1 MSKLGNAS
9 LIAMALGCAAA
20 AGPAPAHARDSGS
33 EDVRRLV
40 ERLNRM
46 EADNRALRDR
56 VKGLETMVRRRRGRR
71 EEPIE
76 KQAHSEATQ
85 TSAVGSPPPAT
96 IPPVFVSFRNGL
108 LVESEDKAYSFMIGG
123 RLLIDGGGST
133 IPEAGLAGN
142 VGFNQAWMQVEGRA
156 AHIWEYKFAY
166 ELAHSSPVGVVGG
179 IRDAYLVLKHPAL
192 TLPFTTEPIAL
203 EVGNQWEPMGLERST
218 GKTTID
224 FLERSLAT
232 DAIGAARHIGA
243 SALAHG
249 RDWTFK
255 AGVFSTSPE
264 DRALSPTPTTP
275 VPFWVSPSA
284 GWVATGGSQYFD
296 VSARATYAPILE
308 SDRMIHLG
316 ASGRYH
322 QPNGATA
329 TSDDRV
335 MALGSNTSME
345 SNILRTNLLGTPDLS
360 CGSVAFGGLPAV
372 SGNCVRDVVGYGAEF
387 MAAYGPLSV
396 QAEYLGAHYDRRADR
411 LATARAAGNYAPG
424 GTSLDFDGYYVYGM
438 WYLTGE
444 SRAASYSVSNIA
456 GPATFGPIQIKHPL
470 SAGGWGAWALGA
482 RYSALDLNYGPF
494 QGSAFANLMALAP
507 NASARSYI
515 ANSSVNGGREEDVT
529 VGLNWYPDYGVR
541 IMANWTHVAR
551 LAAPWNR
558 PYLAG
563 AHPSTF
569 LLRTQIV
576 W

>member
-1 MSKLGNAS
+1 MSKLGQAS

-20 AGPAPAHARDSGS
+20 VNPAPAHARDSGS
-33 EDVRRLV
+33 EDVRRLI
-40 ERLNRM
+40 ERLNRL

-56 VKGLETMVRRRRGRR
+56 VKGLETTTRRRRGRR
-71 EEPIE
+71 QEESDKPSSE
-76 KQAHSEATQ
+76 TARAGVGRAPHSA
-85 TSAVGSPPPAT
+85 SL
-96 IPPVFVSFRNGL
+96 PPVFIGFRNGL
-108 LVESEDKAYSFMIGG
+108 FVESEDKAYSFKIGG
-123 RLLIDGGGST
+123 RLLIDGGGSSMPLT
-133 IPEAGLAGN
+133 GLSGN
-142 VGFNQAWMQVEGRA
+142 VGFNQAWLQIEGRA

-166 ELAHSSPVGVVGG
+166 EFAQTSSVGGAAG

-192 TLPFTTEPIAL
+192 TLPFTTEPVAI
-203 EVGNQWEPMGLERST
+203 EVGNQWEPMGLERAT
-218 GKTTID
+218 AKTTID

-232 DAIGAARHIGA
+232 DAFGAARHIGA

-249 RDWTFK
+249 RNWTFK

-264 DRALSPTPTTP
+264 DKSLSPSATTP
-275 VPFWVSPSA
+275 VPSWVSPSA

-296 VSARATYAPILE
+296 ISARATYAPILE
-308 SDRMIHLG
+308 ADRMIHLG

-329 TSDDRV
+329 SSDDRV
-335 MALGSNTSME
+335 MALGSNTFME
-345 SNILRTNLLGTPDLS
+345 SNTLRTNLLGTPDLS
-360 CGSVAFGGLPAV
+360 CGGVSFGGLPAV
-372 SGNCVRDVVGYGAEF
+372 SGNCVRDVIGYGAEF
-387 MAAYGPLSV
+387 MAVYGPLSV

-411 LATARAAGNYAPG
+411 LAMARAAGNYAPG
-424 GTSLDFDGYYVYGM
+424 GTSLDFNGYYVYGM

-444 SRAASYSVSNIA
+444 SRAATYSVSNIA

-482 RYSALDLNYGPF
+482 RYSALDLNNGPY
-494 QGSAFANLMALAP
+494 QGSTFANLIALAP
-507 NASARSYI
+507 NPAARAAI

-529 VGLNWYPDYGVR
+529 VGLNWYPDDGVR
-541 IMANWTHVAR
+541 IMANWTRVTR
-551 LAAPWNR
+551 LVAPWNR

-569 LLRTQIV
+569 LVRTQIA

>member
-1 MSKLGNAS
+1 MSKLGKAG

-20 AGPAPAHARDSGS
+20 ANPAPAHARAGGG

-40 ERLNRM
+40 DRLNRL

-56 VKGLETMVRRRRGRR
+56 VKGLETMTRRRRGRR
-71 EEPIE
+71 QEESDKPVSE
-76 KQAHSEATQ
+76 TAQAGAAAPHP
-85 TSAVGSPPPAT
+85 SPL
-96 IPPVFVSFRNGL
+96 PPVFVGFRNGL
-108 LVESEDKAYSFMIGG
+108 FIESEDKAYSFKIGG

-133 IPEAGLAGN
+133 TPLTGLSGD
-142 VGFNQAWMQVEGRA
+142 VGFNQAWMQIEGRA
-156 AHIWEYKFAY
+156 AKIWEYKFAY
-166 ELAHSSPVGVVGG
+166 EFAQSSSVGAAAG

-192 TLPFTTEPIAL
+192 TLPFTTEPVAI

-218 GKTTID
+218 AKTTID

-249 RDWTFK
+249 RNWTLK

-264 DRALSPTPTTP
+264 DKSLTPSATTP
-275 VPFWVSPSA
+275 VPYWVSPSA
-284 GWVATGGSQYFD
+284 GWAATGGSQYFD

-308 SDRMIHLG
+308 ADRMIHLG
-316 ASGRYH
+316 VSGRYH

-329 TSDDRV
+329 SSDDRV
-335 MALGSNTSME
+335 MALGSNTFME
-345 SNILRTNLLGTPDLS
+345 SNTLRTNMLGTPDLS

-372 SGNCVRDVVGYGAEF
+372 SGNCVRDVIGYGAEF

-411 LATARAAGNYAPG
+411 LAMARAAGNYAPG

-456 GPATFGPIQIKHPL
+456 GPATFGAIQIKHPL

-482 RYSALDLNYGPF
+482 RYSALDLNNGPF
-494 QGSAFANLMALAP
+494 QGSTFANLIALAP
-507 NASARSYI
+507 NPAARAAI

-529 VGLNWYPDYGVR
+529 VGLNWYPDDGVR
-541 IMANWTHVAR
+541 IMANWTRVTR